1 MNSWESSSVAPDRSA
16 SGSSR
21 GGGGAPPDLP
31 TGAEVEDL
39 YTLSPMQ
46 QGMLFHI
53 LAAPDDRLYLDQTLC
68 TLRGDLD
75 LATFRDAW
83 QQVVDRHPA
92 LRTAF
97 LWRGLRKPLQVVYRC
112 ATLEIESFDWRQLSP
127 KVQKS
132 QLEAF
137 LREDRQRGF
146 DLTEAPLMRVH
157 IIRMGERSYRM
168 LWTVYHL
175 VVDAWCSTTVLTE
188 VSRCYE
194 ALRAGAPAE
203 LLPARPYRD
212 FIGWLKKRDLG
223 PAEAFWRRYLEGF
236 RRPTPVARDS
246 ETEGLLGLG
255 SGHRHEH
262 LDLSEEDTRGLMQL
276 ARSRH
281 LTLGTLIQGAWGMLL
296 AHRSGEDDVVF
307 GTTVSGRSADL
318 PGGAEIVGPFI
329 NTLPHR
335 LRVDR
340 GTRVGPWLQE
350 LQDRQLDVRELE
362 HTPLHRIQGWSEIV
376 GGASLFHSIV
386 VFVNIATISRMD
398 SGSLYIQDL
407 RYIGRPHLPLT
418 LNVLPGRKLEIE
430 MVYEV
435 RRFRWAE
442 IRHLLDQMEALL
454 AALVGQPDA
463 TIGELLESVRRVED
477 ERRSDERRRRRDTNS
492 GMLRITR
499 PVAVKIHDPKS

>member
-1 MNSWESSSVAPDRSA
+1 MSSWE
-16 SGSSR
+16 GSSAAREGGHGGSVR
-21 GGGGAPPDLP
+21 GDGGPPTP
-31 TGAEVEDL
+31 TFGEEIEDL

-46 QGMLFHI
+46 QGMLFHV

-68 TLRGDLD
+68 TLRGELDLD
-75 LATFRDAW
+75 AFRAAW
-83 QQVVDRHPA
+83 NTVVERHPA

-97 LWRGLRKPLQVVYRC
+97 VWRGLRKPLQVVHRE
-112 ATLEIESFDWRQLSP
+112 AQVEIEAFDWRQLSP

-146 DLTEAPLMRVH
+146 DLAEAPLMRVH
-157 IIRMGERSYRM
+157 VIRMGDRVYRM

-175 VVDAWCSTTVLTE
+175 VVDAWCSAIVLGE

-194 ALRAGAPAE
+194 ALRARRQPQ
-203 LLPARPYRD
+203 LPPARPYRD
-212 FIGWLKKRDLG
+212 FIAWLKTRELEA
-223 PAEAFWRRYLEGF
+223 AESFWRGYLRGF
-236 RRPTPVARDS
+236 RRPTPLARDS
-246 ETEGLLGLG
+246 DTEGLLGLG

-262 LDLSEEDTRGLMQL
+262 LELSEEQTRGLQRL
-276 ARSRH
+276 AREQH

-307 GTTVSGRSADL
+307 GTTVSGRTADL
-318 PGGAEIVGPFI
+318 AGAAEIVGPFI

-340 GTRVGPWLQE
+340 EARAARWLQE
-350 LQDRQLDVRELE
+350 VQDRQLEVRELE
-362 HTPLHRIQGWSEIV
+362 HTPLHRIQGWSEV
-376 GGASLFHSIV
+376 AGSASLFHSIV
-386 VFVNIATISRMD
+386 VFVNITTITNMD
-398 SGSLYIQDL
+398 RGSLYIQDL

-418 LNVLPGRKLEIE
+418 LNVIPGAKLEIE

-435 RRFRWAE
+435 RCFRWAE
-442 IRHLLDQMEALL
+442 VRHLLDQMEALL
-454 AALVGQPDA
+454 AALVAEPGA
-463 TIGELLESVRRVED
+463 TVGELLEAVQRVED
-477 ERRSDERRRRRDTNS
+477 ERRTDERRRRRDTNS

-499 PVAVKIHDPKS
+499 PVAVKIHDPKK